1 MQNLSLQELSALYGP
16 RYRWYAILATML
28 GTISMVLSTTIVN
41 VALPE
46 IMEQFRVGHDTVQW
60 MSTGFLAATSATM
73 LATAWLV
80 NTLGQRNTFLFSL
93 GLFVFAS
100 LLGGVSPNVELAIL
114 ARVLQGAAAGL
125 IQPLAM
131 ITIFQVFPAES
142 RGSAM
147 GLYGVGVV
155 LGPAIGPALGGV
167 LVEYFGWRSTF
178 LIGLPFCLAGF
189 VMGRKFLPGPNAA
202 LAKSS
207 FDWLGLLL
215 VAAFLIS
222 FLNLSVLG
230 HRFGWTSWQIAGCA
244 CVALAA
250 LITFIVWQRRVEHP
264 LLKLVMFSS
273 GAFAAACSVAF
284 AYGLGLFGT
293 TYLIPQFVQS
303 VAGFSPSQSGSLLLA
318 PGIALAIAIG
328 IAGRLTDRF
337 PPHYMV
343 MIGLV
348 CFALSSLL
356 FTRAQVVTGFSTLAL
371 WIIVGRI
378 GLGLIIPSL
387 NLGAMQV
394 VEPAYLADAS
404 AAINFARQLGGAM
417 GVNILAVFLEWR
429 LVSDEHRLRAG
440 EAAVASV
447 PLEELLMKAKTFAFH
462 DSFWVVTII
471 FTLALVPAWM
481 MRKRGV
487 DHV

>member
-1 MQNLSLQELSALYGP
+1 MQSLSLEELSALHGP
-16 RYRWYAILATML
+16 RYRWYAIVATML
-28 GTISMVLSTTIVN
+28 GTVSMVLSTTIVN

-46 IMEQFRVGHDTVQW
+46 IMQKFQVGHDTVQW

-93 GLFVFAS
+93 ALFMFAS
-100 LLGGVSPNVELAIL
+100 LLGGASPNVDLAIL

-131 ITIFQVFPAES
+131 ITIFQVFPAEA

-155 LGPAIGPALGGV
+155 LAPAIGPALGGV
-167 LVEYFGWRSTF
+167 LVEDFGWRSTF
-178 LIGLPFCLAGF
+178 LVGLPFCLGGIL
-189 VMGRKFLPGPNAA
+189 MGRKFLPGSD
-202 LAKSS
+202 LTQSRS
-207 FDWLGLLL
+207 RFDWFGLLL
-215 VAAFLIS
+215 IVAFLLS

-230 HRFGWTSWQIAGCA
+230 HRFGWTSWQIASCA
-244 CVALAA
+244 CAALAT
-250 LITFIVWQRRVEHP
+250 LLGFIVWQRQVEHP
-264 LLKLVMFSS
+264 LLKLSMFSA
-273 GAFAAACSVAF
+273 GGFAAACCVAF

-293 TYLIPQFVQS
+293 TYLIPQFVQT
-303 VAGFSPSQSGSLLLA
+303 VAGFSPSQSGSLLIP
-318 PGIALAIAIG
+318 PGVALAISIG
-328 IAGRLTDRF
+328 VAGRLTDRF
-337 PPHYMV
+337 PSHYMV

-356 FTRAQVVTGFSTLAL
+356 FARAEVSSGFWTLSL
-371 WIIVGRI
+371 WIILGRI

-387 NLGAMQV
+387 NLGAVQV
-394 VEPAYLADAS
+394 VHPSYLADAS

-429 LVSDEHRLRAG
+429 LIRDEHRFDAG
-440 EAAVASV
+440 QAAAIPVD
-447 PLEELLMKAKTFAFH
+447 ELLTKVKIFAFH
-462 DSFWVVTII
+462 DSFWVVTAI
-471 FTLALVPAWM
+471 FTLALLPAWM
-481 MRKRGV
+481 MRKREE
-487 DHV
+487 